1 GRVQERTL
9 HQARRHLLALAGAL
23 ARQQRGEDARRH
35 EEDRAHARHRH
46 VQEDRPR
53 SPPRLLPLLARRCL
67 HERVVARPVREA
79 VPGRARDAPREVED
93 ADAVERASHWAVSLA
108 QRRRTCQA
116 GLAAAALPRP
126 PTPIA
131 SFASRLRAGEH
142 MAITGA
148 HVLLYTSQPEE
159 LRAVL

>member
-1 GRVQERTL
+1 
-9 HQARRHLLALAGAL
+9 RRLDLDDIGAL
-23 ARQQRGEDARRH
+23 LGE
-35 EEDRAHARHRH
+35 EQHA
-46 VQEDRPR
+46 E
-53 SPPRLLPLLARRCL
+53 
-67 HERVVARPVREA
+67 
-79 VPGRARDAPREVED
+79 RARDAPREVED

-159 LRAVL
+159 LRAVLRDVFGWEHVDARDGWLIFALPPAELGVHPAESPSHELTLM